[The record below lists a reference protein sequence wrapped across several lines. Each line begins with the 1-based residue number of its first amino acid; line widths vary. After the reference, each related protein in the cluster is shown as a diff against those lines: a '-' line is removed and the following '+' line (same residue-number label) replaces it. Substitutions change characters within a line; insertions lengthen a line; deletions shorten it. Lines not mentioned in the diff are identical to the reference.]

1 MRKRKLSSNLAWH
14 LEDLRKAGP
23 GWHGVPVDQH
33 RTWQALER
41 RGLVDFRKAKLAD
54 LHDWAR
60 TKPKQQP
67 PRRPRSLRVES
78 DSQDELL
85 LNPHNDD
92 PSAQVSVAMKE

>member
-1 MRKRKLSSNLAWH
+1 MT
-14 LEDLRKAGP
+14 AGS
-23 GWHGVPVDQH
+23 GV
-33 RTWQALER
+33 ER

-67 PRRPRSLRVES
+67 PRRPRSLRIES
-78 DSQDELL
+78 DNQDELL

-92 PSAQVSVAMKE
+92 CPSAQVTQPQNAAMKRVRKRNHKLSWRSR